1 MCFFFFFPQRISLD
15 LINYVQR
22 RKVCKRIDHGL
33 GFGSQI
39 NNAKATTLLSPYS
52 PVVAF
57 KIKVEITREEKNRFV
72 VPL

>member
-1 MCFFFFFPQRISLD
+1 MYGEEK
-15 LINYVQR
+15 YV
-22 RKVCKRIDHGL
+22 RIDDGL
-33 GFGSQI
+33 AFALQI
-39 NNAKATTLLSPYS
+39 NNAKVYNAYSPYS